1 MTGFAGIFYQIN
13 KYLCNVLGTLHKE
26 NSRIWHSFTEIA
38 ISLLFRPFNLRTRES
53 EYYAEHIFAIVI
65 LPV

>member
-13 KYLCNVLGTLHKE
+13 KYLCNVLGTLHKA

-38 ISLLFRPFNLRTRES
+38 ISLLFRSFNLRRGKKY
-53 EYYAEHIFAIVI
+53 YYAEQEIAAPI
-65 LPV
+65 LSV